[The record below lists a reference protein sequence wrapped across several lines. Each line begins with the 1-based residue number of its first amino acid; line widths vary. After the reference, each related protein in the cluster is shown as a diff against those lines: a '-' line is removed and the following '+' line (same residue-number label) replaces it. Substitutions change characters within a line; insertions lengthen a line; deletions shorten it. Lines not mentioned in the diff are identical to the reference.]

1 MRQNISPFERDARLA
16 VGVPIALIVLISAG
30 ITTVLG
36 IFAAV
41 FAVSMVLTA
50 VTGYDPTYELF
61 DVEPTNTPAV

>member
-41 FAVSMVLTA
+41 FAVAMVLTA